1 MKSFK
6 RFNEDASFA
15 RRSIGTG
22 LLNFAGNVTKSLG
35 TQPIERGVK
44 AVTSFASLVGD
55 FNKKRK
61 AEKAY
66 KDAVNKGIQ
75 NVRDPDADKL
85 AADAKKDPDLGKLD
99 RRPPDGSTPKDT
111 SPEFQDTMRGLKRG
125 KNLDNETKLE
135 RIRTATDQYKKW
147 KSKGGQGNKG
157 KK

>member
-6 RFNEDASFA
+6 QFNEDAYAGRQGAGAFLTGKALELGA
-15 RRSIGTG
+15 RGIQ
-22 LLNFAGNVTKSLG
+22 K
-35 TQPIERGVK
+35 GVK

-61 AEKAY
+61 AEKEY
-66 KDAVNKGIQ
+66 KDSINKGIQ
-75 NVRDPDADKL
+75 NTRDSEADKRV
-85 AADAKKDPDLGKLD
+85 ADAAKDSDLGKLD

-125 KNLDNETKLE
+125 KNLDSETKLE
-135 RIRTATDQYKKW
+135 RIRKATGEYKKW

-157 KK
+157 NKPKK

>member
-6 RFNEDASFA
+6 QFHEDAYAGRQGAGAYITGKAFELGA
-15 RRSIGTG
+15 RGIQ
-22 LLNFAGNVTKSLG
+22 K
-35 TQPIERGVK
+35 GVK

-135 RIRTATDQYKKW
+135 RIRTATAQHKKW

>member
-6 RFNEDASFA
+6 QFNEDAYA
-15 RRSIGTG
+15 GRQGAGAWLTG
-22 LLNFAGNVTKSLG
+22 KALELG
-35 TQPIERGVK
+35 ARGVRK
-44 AVTSFASLVGD
+44 GYQAVTSFASLVKD

-61 AEKAY
+61 AEKEY

-75 NVRDPDADKL
+75 NVRDPEADKL
-85 AADAKKDPDLGKLD
+85 AADAAKDADLGKLD
-99 RRPPDGSTPKDT
+99 RSPPDGSTPKDT

-125 KNLDNETKLE
+125 KNLDKETKLE
-135 RIRTATDQYKKW
+135 RIRTATAQHKKW

>member
-1 MKSFK
+1 M
-6 RFNEDASFA
+6 
-15 RRSIGTG
+15 
-22 LLNFAGNVTKSLG
+22 
-35 TQPIERGVK
+35 
-44 AVTSFASLVGD
+44 GD

-99 RRPPDGSTPKDT
+99 RSPPDGTTPKDT

-125 KNLDNETKLE
+125 KNLDPETKLE
-135 RIRTATDQYKKW
+135 RIRTATAQHKKW

>member
-1 MKSFK
+1 MD
-6 RFNEDASFA
+6 RTMT
-15 RRSIGTG
+15 GTG
-22 LLNFAGNVTKSLG
+22 LVGSGLRGMLRLG
-35 TQPIERGVK
+35 SEPIKKGVK

-61 AEKAY
+61 AEKEY

-125 KNLDNETKLE
+125 KNLDSETKLE
-135 RIRTATDQYKKW
+135 RIRKATGEYKKW
-147 KSKGGQGNKG
+147 KKG
-157 KK
+157 KKPKK

>member
-6 RFNEDASFA
+6 QFHEDAYAGRQGAGAYITGKAFELGA
-15 RRSIGTG
+15 RGI
-22 LLNFAGNVTKSLG
+22 K
-35 TQPIERGVK
+35 QGVK

-61 AEKAY
+61 AEKEY
-66 KDAVNKGIQ
+66 KDAINKGIQ
-75 NVRDPDADKL
+75 NVRDPEADKRV
-85 AADAKKDPDLGKLD
+85 ADASKDADLGKLD
-99 RRPPDGSTPKDT
+99 RRPPDGTTPKDT

-125 KNLDNETKLE
+125 KNLDKETKLE
-135 RIRTATDQYKKW
+135 RIRTATAQHKKW

>member
-6 RFNEDASFA
+6 QFHEDAYAGRQGAGAYITGKAFELGA
-15 RRSIGTG
+15 RGIQ
-22 LLNFAGNVTKSLG
+22 K
-35 TQPIERGVK
+35 GVK

-61 AEKAY
+61 AEKEY
-66 KDAVNKGIQ
+66 KDAINKGIQ
-75 NVRDPDADKL
+75 NVRDPEADKL
-85 AADAKKDPDLGKLD
+85 AADATKDADLGKLD